1 MVGFKI
7 SYQGKVRAKRC
18 STMTS
23 LAVMAFLQRASKV
36 SVGFIR
42 DNWKWLSFFV
52 LALFVWL
59 YIQSI
64 KSDRDDYRNQ
74 YQESVRVHNEYVTA
88 QQQAQIARDS
98 QVQDLILR
106 MDSFTKELDRE
117 LEDRH
122 KIIDGITTSNNA
134 LVDRLRQQTTEA
146 ISRYEQMPNTDP
158 AILSKY
164 KSLSKSFDECAGEV
178 TELAAESDRLST
190 ILTSIETSVGGFNKE
205 VESLNQP

>member
-1 MVGFKI
+1 MSWLVA
-7 SYQGKVRAKRC
+7 Q
-18 STMTS
+18 
-23 LAVMAFLQRASKV
+23 AFLSKALKV
-36 SVGFIR
+36 SAEFIK

-98 QVQDLILR
+98 QVQELILR

-117 LEDRH
+117 LKDRH
-122 KIIDGITTSNNA
+122 KIIDGITASNNA
-134 LVDRLRQQTTEA
+134 MVDRLRQQTTDA
-146 ISRYEQMPNTDP
+146 ISRYKQMPNADP
-158 AILSKY
+158 TIIYKFESTG
-164 KSLSKSFDECAGEV
+164 KSLVECAGRYSGVAGVADQNAITVQGLGQIIKEFNRNVEELNRGGSPLPLVEDV
-178 TELAAESDRLST
+178 TP
-190 ILTSIETSVGGFNKE
+190 KE
-205 VESLNQP
+205 NN

>member
-1 MVGFKI
+1 
-7 SYQGKVRAKRC
+7 
-18 STMTS
+18 MTY

-52 LALFVWL
+52 LVLFVWL

-74 YQESVRVHNEYVTA
+74 YQESVRAHKEYVTA

-98 QVQDLILR
+98 QVQELILR

-122 KIIDGITTSNNA
+122 KIIDGITASNNA
-134 LVDRLRQQTTEA
+134 LVDRLRQQTTDA
-146 ISRYEQMPNTDP
+146 ISRYKQMPNADP
-158 AILSKY
+158 TIVY
-164 KSLSKSFDECAGEV
+164 KFESTGQSL
-178 TELAAESDRLST
+178 
-190 ILTSIETSVGGFNKE
+190 
-205 VESLNQP
+205 VEQEDIQGWLE

>member
-1 MVGFKI
+1 
-7 SYQGKVRAKRC
+7 
-18 STMTS
+18 MTY
-23 LAVMAFLQRASKV
+23 LAVMAFLQRALKV

-52 LALFVWL
+52 LVLFVWL

-74 YQESVRVHNEYVTA
+74 YQESVRAHKEYVTA

-98 QVQDLILR
+98 QVQELILR

-122 KIIDGITTSNNA
+122 KIIDGITASNNA
-134 LVDRLRQQTTEA
+134 LVDRLRQQTTDA
-146 ISRYEQMPNTDP
+146 ISRYKQMPNADP
-158 AILSKY
+158 TIIY
-164 KSLSKSFDECAGEV
+164 KFESTGQSL
-178 TELAAESDRLST
+178 
-190 ILTSIETSVGGFNKE
+190 
-205 VESLNQP
+205 VEQEDIQGWLE